1 MCIDLTT
8 HEIFLALCGEV
19 PGDGIR
25 AAKKR
30 VPRYLRPNGYSVKA
44 HLLMFNRSDK
54 ELAQRSRRWL
64 MLMLELLFY
73 VYRMIQLFLPCVSEG
88 GDLTDR
94 LFRIQQKSLF
104 ICRGPTFL
112 ATLVNYFKL

>member
-1 MCIDLTT
+1 MTVVKPALLFRGADRRRLLVAIGRVQGPPLTAAESLFLQLIILFEAALVCIDLTT
-8 HEIFLALCGEV
+8 HEIFLTLCGEV

-54 ELAQRSRRWL
+54 ELA
-64 MLMLELLFY
+64 
-73 VYRMIQLFLPCVSEG
+73 
-88 GDLTDR
+88 
-94 LFRIQQKSLF
+94 
-104 ICRGPTFL
+104 
-112 ATLVNYFKL
+112 